1 MVGSRFAEGP
11 STWSKYKGLAAAM
24 AAELMIGF
32 WFGIGA
38 ILAIKM
44 VNSLEELISRKQNG
58 RRTTSNERTT
68 AVTTKEPQR
77 VTTKDPKKVEAGKR
91 LAAHNCKKRES

>member
-1 MVGSRFAEGP
+1 MNPQAETNRNLLT
-11 STWSKYKGLAAAM
+11 SSKYEGLAAAKGPLGPRSLCDLL

-44 VNSLEELISRKQNG
+44 VNSLEELISRK
-58 RRTTSNERTT
+58 
-68 AVTTKEPQR
+68 
-77 VTTKDPKKVEAGKR
+77 
-91 LAAHNCKKRES
+91 C